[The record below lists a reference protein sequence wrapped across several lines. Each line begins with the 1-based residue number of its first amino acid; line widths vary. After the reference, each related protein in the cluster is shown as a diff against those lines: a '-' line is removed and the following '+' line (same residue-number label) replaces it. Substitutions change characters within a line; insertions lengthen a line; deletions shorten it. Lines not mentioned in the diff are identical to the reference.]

1 VSRRRAGPVRRFL
14 RRSRLYRSAETRW
27 RYLHSRG
34 GIWRWVVYG
43 TGGLFVLAVIWLV
56 ATGLVARNDAST
68 IRSRLSE
75 VQRLVAAG
83 DVHDAQKVAATIP
96 ALAHRAHKLTTGPAW
111 FLASEV
117 PYFGKPLQV
126 VRGTA
131 AATDVLGSQGVTA
144 LLSVIGDLDPA
155 KLRVRGDTVNLA
167 PIIEAAP
174 KLKVVDVAIDNAL
187 HDLRKVPSSSW
198 FTPIDG
204 VRSSMMTTLS
214 AVGGYVD
221 AATRAAEVLPDLLG
235 NDGPKRYFVGLQ
247 NEAEMRGTGGLPGS
261 FAILVANKGTVKFTH
276 FESDVALQPGKTHL
290 IQTGLNF
297 GNAYRQTYAE
307 ANPTQRYVNS
317 NISPNFKYAAQIWAA
332 MWEKVSGEHVDGALA
347 LDPQVLANLLTAT
360 GPVKTAGGGVL
371 TAENVVPLTE
381 QQEYAIFSDNNQR
394 KQFLVDVLKDVSNY
408 TIEGHASANSL
419 VSALSL
425 SSREHRVQFWTS
437 NASAQALIDETNY
450 SGSIPAAPGRP
461 FVGMVVSNNAA
472 GKLDYYLR
480 RSVQYES
487 TGCGSSRDVTVTM
500 QLQNTAPASG
510 LPLYVTTRLDKDHP
524 ANVQPGDN
532 REALDYWAT
541 PGAQLKSVTVNG
553 VTSTASVYELDG
565 HPIYRLNMELPHGTT
580 STVILNLL
588 EPKAVGSPIVWQQ
601 PGVLPIDTNVQLQAC

>member
-1 VSRRRAGPVRRFL
+1 
-14 RRSRLYRSAETRW
+14 
-27 RYLHSRG
+27 
-34 GIWRWVVYG
+34 VVYG
-43 TGGLFVLAVIWLV
+43 LGGLFLLTVVWLV
-56 ATGLVARNDAST
+56 VTGLVARNDASL
-68 IRSRLSE
+68 IRSRLAQ

-111 FLASEV
+111 FLSSEV

-131 AATDVLGSQGVTA
+131 AATDVLGSEGVTS

-167 PIIEAAP
+167 PIVAAAP
-174 KLKVVDVAIDNAL
+174 KLKVVDKAIDHAL
-187 HDLRKVPSSSW
+187 RDLHKVPGSTW
-198 FTPIDG
+198 FTPVDG
-204 VRSSMMTTLS
+204 VRSSMMTTLT

-221 AATRAAEVLPDLLG
+221 AATRAAEVLPTLLG
-235 NDGPKRYFVGLQ
+235 NDGPKRYFIGLQ

-276 FESDVALQPGKTHL
+276 FESDVVFQLGAEHL
-290 IQTGLNF
+290 VDTGLDF
-297 GNAYRQTYAE
+297 GPAYLQTYVE

-317 NISPNFKYAAQIWAA
+317 NISPNFSYAAQIWAV

-360 GPVKTAGGGVL
+360 GPVKTAQGGVL

-381 QQEYAIFSDNNQR
+381 QQEYAIFSDNNER

-408 TIEGHASANSL
+408 TIAGHASAASL

-425 SSREHRVQFWTS
+425 SSRQHRVQFWTS
-437 NASAQALIDETNY
+437 DAASQAVIDQTNY
-450 SGSIPAAPGRP
+450 SGTIPAAPDRT
-461 FVGMVVSNNAA
+461 FIGMVVSNDAA

-480 RSVQYES
+480 RSVQYQS
-487 TGCGSSRDVTVTM
+487 TGCGDTRDVAVTM
-500 QLQNTAPASG
+500 QLENTAPGTG
-510 LPLYVTTRLDKDHP
+510 LPPYVTTRLDRDHP

-532 REALDYWAT
+532 RETLDYWAT
-541 PGAQLKSVTVNG
+541 AGAQLESVTVNG
-553 VTSTASVYELDG
+553 VVSTASVYQLDG
-565 HPIYRLNMELPHGTT
+565 HPIYRLNLELPHGTS
-580 STVILNLL
+580 STVVLHLA
-588 EPKAVGSPIVWQQ
+588 EPKTKGAPIVWRQ
-601 PGVLPIDTNVQLQAC
+601 PGVIDLDTSVQQQEC